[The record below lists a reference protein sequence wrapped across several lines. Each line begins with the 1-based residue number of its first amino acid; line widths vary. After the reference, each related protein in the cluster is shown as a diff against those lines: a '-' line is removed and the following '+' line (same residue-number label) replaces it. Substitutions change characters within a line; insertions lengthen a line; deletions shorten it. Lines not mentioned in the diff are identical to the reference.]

1 MNIRRA
7 TPTDAATW
15 DNYIAQHAEATPYH
29 KFGWGMACEQA
40 YKQSMHYLL
49 AEDTNGNLTGVLPAI
64 DFKRP
69 LKGEHLVALPF
80 CDTGFALADSQDV
93 KTALLS
99 HLDARSDY
107 RDLRQEPVDTNT
119 LSPGQKVIL
128 RLPLP
133 DTSDALL
140 SQFKSKLRSQIRKA
154 EKNGLTMKMAENFAE
169 HKQLLDDFYD
179 VYKQNMR
186 QLASPVHS
194 RKWFERI
201 LANYDDA
208 ARVCVVYTEELAI
221 GAGIVLINGQMAAIP
236 WASTLSQHNRLAPN
250 MLLYWSLLANV
261 TDNGQRIFDF
271 GRSSF
276 GEGTYKFKTQWGAVP
291 YALHWHD
298 GATPEL
304 AAAVETGPPG
314 TVRQLAET
322 IWPRLPLGLTVSMGS
337 AIRRYISL

>member
-1 MNIRRA
+1 MIIRRA
-7 TPTDAATW
+7 TPNDAAAW
-15 DNYIAQHAEATPYH
+15 DSYVAQHAEATPYH
-29 KFGWGMACEQA
+29 KFAWGMACEQA
-40 YKQSMHYLL
+40 YRQSMHYLL
-49 AEDTNGNLTGVLPAI
+49 AEDTDGKLIGILPAI
-64 DFKRP
+64 NFKRP
-69 LKGEHLVALPF
+69 LKGEQLVALPF
-80 CDTGFALADSQDV
+80 CDTGFALADSQDI

-99 HLDARSDY
+99 HLSAQSDY
-107 RDLRQEPVDTNT
+107 RDLRQEPADTEA

-133 DTSDALL
+133 DSSEALL

-154 EKNGLTMKMAENFAE
+154 EKNGLTMKMAANFAQ
-169 HKQLLDDFYD
+169 HQQLLDDFYN

-194 RKWFERI
+194 RVWFERI

-208 ARVCVVYTEELAI
+208 ARVCVVYTGELAI

-236 WASTLSQHNRLAPN
+236 WASTLSEHNRLAPN

-261 TDNGQRIFDF
+261 TDNGQRLFDF

-276 GEGTYKFKTQWGAVP
+276 GEGTYKFKTQWGALP

-298 GATPEL
+298 GTSADLE
-304 AAAVETGPPG
+304 AAVETGPPG